1 MGKER
6 WKQTAL
12 QLKAALLQDKK
23 KLALLLGAAALLG
36 ALLLT
41 SGEKAAKQP
50 PQTDEVQTDLL
61 LKQQE
66 LCALLGAIRGVGQV
80 RLMLSFESD
89 GETVYARNT
98 DSAQDDSDS
107 RKEKSS
113 VVIVKNGQ
121 NETGLVLRRKTPK
134 VSGAAVVCEGGGDP
148 VVRAFVVETLSA
160 LLGIK
165 SNHISVMP
173 M

>member
-66 LCALLGAIRGVGQV
+66 LEFLKKITKKA
-80 RLMLSFESD
+80 
-89 GETVYARNT
+89 
-98 DSAQDDSDS
+98 
-107 RKEKSS
+107 
-113 VVIVKNGQ
+113 NG
-121 NETGLVLRRKTPK
+121 GR
-134 VSGAAVVCEGGGDP
+134 
-148 VVRAFVVETLSA
+148 
-160 LLGIK
+160 
-165 SNHISVMP
+165 
-173 M
+173 